1 MVRNEAPARA
11 KAAGERQLPNDLS
24 LPRQSSTLLAGR
36 SGLVTKAVIAAQS
49 LRISRASARTFSASS
64 SRWSLQARFSRAS
77 IGLTMRAPV
86 PSATS
91 WIRPRISRSSH
102 APMWAPWGLRPALF
116 PSWIRWARHLWPFL
130 DQMGQ
135 TSLALLELAVGPVAV
150 ADQPAQKGVADQIAD
165 LITLARSDVEDGGGR
180 GQHDPQPAQ
189 AAVLLPRRLVSMGH
203 AGLAQIA
210 EQILD
215 DRLAGDTDLPDAAVE
230 RADRERHAEP
240 DGQELADFGA

>member
-1 MVRNEAPARA
+1 
-11 KAAGERQLPNDLS
+11 
-24 LPRQSSTLLAGR
+24 
-36 SGLVTKAVIAAQS
+36 
-49 LRISRASARTFSASS
+49 
-64 SRWSLQARFSRAS
+64 
-77 IGLTMRAPV
+77 
-86 PSATS
+86 
-91 WIRPRISRSSH
+91 
-102 APMWAPWGLRPALF
+102 MWAPWGLRPPASAIPLRIRWARHLWPFLDQMGQTSLALLGSDGPDISG

-135 TSLALLELAVGPVAV
+135 TSLALLELAIGPVAV

-180 GQHDPQPAQ
+180 GQHAPQPAQ